1 MEEAVRK
8 GVRNL
13 SYVKAI
19 LENWKVNGFKAEKP
33 KCFIEKT
40 KGSGFN
46 NFEGRNYSEDYYKKL
61 EEKLV
66 YGRMND

>member
-19 LENWKVNGFKAEKP
+19 LENWKVNGFKSEKP
-33 KCFIEKT
+33 KEYSYEKNE
-40 KGSGFN
+40 KIGFN
-46 NFEGRNYSEDYYKKL
+46 NFEPRSYDYDDLEKKL
-61 EEKLV
+61 LGWE
-66 YGRMND
+66 